1 MSGDSMLKIEEWLKI
16 AGLLNEAEEEDED
29 LFGEEGDTEEETAE
43 DDTEDEGEDEE
54 ESEADDDEEEKED
67 EEDKSEDKEEDPPEP
82 TDVETFDAELDAML
96 SSFETS
102 AITQTESNSL
112 AKTLLEQEKRFDVV
126 KFTDEVAR
134 VIKNFTSL
142 VDYEKM
148 VINKAK
154 SFLIDKHSE
163 EVADIFTDMLDDRHG
178 ISLEPKEPDQPA
190 YAQGAM
196 SAE

>member
-1 MSGDSMLKIEEWLKI
+1 MLKIEEWLKI

-67 EEDKSEDKEEDPPEP
+67 EEDKSEDKEEEDPPEP

-96 SSFETS
+96 SSFETN

>member
-1 MSGDSMLKIEEWLKI
+1 MLKIEEWLKI

-96 SSFETS
+96 SSFETN

>member
-1 MSGDSMLKIEEWLKI
+1 MLKIEEWLKI

-43 DDTEDEGEDEE
+43 DNTEDEGEDEE

-96 SSFETS
+96 SSFETN

-163 EVADIFTDMLDDRHG
+163 EVADIFADMLDDRHG

>member
-1 MSGDSMLKIEEWLKI
+1 MLKIEEWLKI

-54 ESEADDDEEEKED
+54 ESESDDDEEEKED

-82 TDVETFDAELDAML
+82 TDVETFDSELDAML

-112 AKTLLEQEKRFDVV
+112 TKTLLEQEKRFDVV
-126 KFTDEVAR
+126 KFADEVAR

>member
-1 MSGDSMLKIEEWLKI
+1 MLKIEEWLKI

-54 ESEADDDEEEKED
+54 ESESDDDEEEKED